1 MAEFNFPSLI
11 NLINEEF
18 KRGMT
23 DESMKHLGGISDEL
37 ESLSVFLS
45 GWNCDAGDVPRK
57 RKGEKDQH
65 RD

>member
-1 MAEFNFPSLI
+1 
-11 NLINEEF
+11 
-18 KRGMT
+18 MT
-23 DESMKHLGGISDEL
+23 DESLKHLGGISVEL

-65 RD
+65 RDWPERKCEEKKYV